1 MSIVFGFG
9 VGVLV
14 ETGLVMYTMGVYT
27 VGVLVETDGVLV
39 ETDGVLVE
47 IDGVLV
53 ETGLVM
59 YTIGVLVE
67 TDGVL
72 VEAGGVF
79 VIYAIGM
86 GVFFEP
92 DRVVCIF
99 AGDVVNILDIFYVY
113 LFLLYSKQIQF

>member
-14 ETGLVMYTMGVYT
+14 ETGLVMYTIGV
-27 VGVLVETDGVLV
+27 GA
-39 ETDGVLVE
+39 DGVLVE
-47 IDGVLV
+47 IDGVFVEAGLVMYTIGVETDGVLV

-59 YTIGVLVE
+59 YTIGV
-67 TDGVL
+67 GVL
-72 VEAGGVF
+72 VEAGGVL

-86 GVFFEP
+86 GVLFEP